1 MKIGFVSL
9 VLGAIL
15 CLSVFWVAGCGYV
28 VKVGEFLDQKAA
40 DVATLGSTPEFYS
53 QMGETEAEG
62 QRRHARNQRLNRQAL
77 MEDID
82 AFLLLDKPSRMT
94 ERTIP

>member
-28 VKVGEFLDQKAA
+28 VTMGDFLGQKAA
-40 DVATLGSTPEFYS
+40 DVATLGSDPEFYS

-62 QRRHARNQRLNRQAL
+62 DRRHRRNMRLNRQAM

-82 AFLLLDKPSRMT
+82 AFFHMDESSRMT